1 MDGKASAK
9 ALPRKRQR
17 VLLTLFEHDI
27 SPRFDL
33 TTEVLIIDLDREGT
47 VVSERTV
54 VLPHASAEELSHLI
68 LMEGVKVVICGGI
81 EEEFYQYL
89 TWKKI
94 EVMDSIMGSWSR
106 ALSLFRKGQLEPG
119 AFLFD
124 RPGGNKHAA

>member
-1 MDGKASAK
+1 MNRKASGKGPAGRR
-9 ALPRKRQR
+9 RK

-33 TTEVLIIDLDREGT
+33 TTEVLIVELDREGA

-54 VLPHASAEELSHLI
+54 VLPHASAEELCHLI
-68 LMEGVKVVICGGI
+68 LMEDIRVVICGGI

-94 EVMDSIMGSWSR
+94 EVMDSIMGTWSR
-106 ALSLFRKGQLEPG
+106 ALSRFRKGELKPG

-124 RPGGNKHAA
+124 RPGGASDT